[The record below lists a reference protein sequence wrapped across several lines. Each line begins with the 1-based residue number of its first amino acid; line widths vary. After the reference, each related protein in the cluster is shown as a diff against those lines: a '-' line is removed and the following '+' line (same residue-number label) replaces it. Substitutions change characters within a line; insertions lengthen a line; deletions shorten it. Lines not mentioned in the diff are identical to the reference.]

1 MKAKNIHWDIDMECV
16 CDILDEMSAK
26 EAAKA
31 LELPYDTYAN
41 MTDEEKND
49 WVYDFFSNRPDALM
63 EFVDLPS
70 EVELPKNLTDED
82 DISDWLSDEYGFCHD
97 GFELEG

>member
-1 MKAKNIHWDIDMECV
+1 MKAKNIQWDIDMECV
-16 CDILDEMSAK
+16 YNILDEMSAK

-31 LELPYDTYAN
+31 LELPYDKYAN
-41 MTDEEKND
+41 MTDEEKDD
-49 WVYDFFSNRPDALM
+49 WAYDFFSNRPDALL

-70 EVELPKNLTDED
+70 EVELPKDLTDED

-97 GFELEG
+97 GFELER